1 MKLSARIQELEAR
14 LPKPDREPFSYG
26 SYIEL
31 SKSLSFPCHEN
42 MGPMMIGSALNL
54 DRTKNVP
61 TPEHCLS
68 REQYEALVW
77 SNAEKCASWI
87 IDRCELH
94 DVKSVC
100 LFMDGRVSG
109 ETIGTKQQRQ
119 ALSTIFDGLNL
130 TTIPVHHEILTTD
143 FLCGVI
149 EAVGVMRSQKRITEE
164 AQKTAEWQEWLD
176 HRRGENPLHREA
188 NERARQHRIG
198 AAGSE
203 PVN

>member
-1 MKLSARIQELEAR
+1 MKLSTRITELEAR
-14 LPKPDREPFSYG
+14 LPKPDREPFGYA

-31 SKSLSFPCHEN
+31 SKTLTYPFHEY
-42 MGPMMIGSALNL
+42 MGPMMIGDVLNL

-77 SNAEKCASWI
+77 SSADKCTSWI
-87 IDRCELH
+87 IDRCGLR
-94 DVKSVC
+94 DVESVC
-100 LFMDGRVSG
+100 VFMDDRVGG
-109 ETIGTKQQRQ
+109 ETVSTQQQRQ
-119 ALSTIFDGLNL
+119 ALATKFDGVDLS
-130 TTIPVHHEILTTD
+130 TIPVHHEMLTTD
-143 FLCGVI
+143 FLCNVI
-149 EAVGVMRSQKRITEE
+149 KAVDAMRSQKQITEE